1 MGVWMTGG
9 LEPSDYWQNVCAL
22 ANELLTETP
31 LRDWTVVVAPQSGKA
46 EAPPALDPF
55 DWKCRLDPGAKELTV
70 SVPNETDDAD
80 DTAPEDVAT
89 YIVFN
94 LLYERVSGDGAS
106 DD

>member
-22 ANELLTETP
+22 ANDLLTESP
-31 LRDWTVVVAPQSGKA
+31 LRDWTVVVAPQSGKT
-46 EAPPALDPF
+46 EAPPALDSSA
-55 DWKCRLDPGAKELTV
+55 WGCQLDRESKELAV
-70 SVPNETDDAD
+70 SVPSATDDPDETD
-80 DTAPEDVAT
+80 PEELAT
-89 YIVFN
+89 YIVFD